1 MTPEQQKALLVRVSG
16 GDPRAFVELVQPFRE
31 RLFRKACSM
40 LGSPDDA
47 EDAVQDSFLTAYRAI
62 DRFRG
67 EAGIY
72 TWLYRIVVNRC
83 TDVLRKRASDQVDF
97 VDPAQFDVQDSAD
110 LQKNHELSDRT
121 AYLIGQIRQLEPQ
134 FRELLWM
141 RYFDELSYDE
151 IARVKNLKVGTVKS
165 RLFKAREL
173 LKRRIF
179 HDTKGR
185 NLIGPE

>member
-1 MTPEQQKALLVRVSG
+1 MSPDEQKILLERIG
-16 GDPRAFVELVQPFRE
+16 RGETRAFVELVQPFRE

-40 LGSPDDA
+40 LSSPDDA
-47 EDAVQDSFLTAYRAI
+47 EDALQDALLTSFRGI

-67 EAGIY
+67 EASIY
-72 TWLYRIVVNRC
+72 TWLYRILVNRC
-83 TDVLRKRASDQVDF
+83 TDVLRKRSTDQVDY
-97 VDPAQFDVQDSAD
+97 VDPATFDVEDLSD
-110 LQKNHELSDRT
+110 LQKNHELSDHT
-121 AYLIGQIRQLEPQ
+121 AYLIQQIRSLDAR

-141 RYFDELSYDE
+141 RYFDELSYEE

-179 HDTKGR
+179 QDEKGR
-185 NLIGPE
+185 NLLGS